1 MHLFRA
7 LDAKWSSS
15 RLPRT
20 FVTTAVAG
28 AIAITAW
35 VLIMASAPLAQQ
47 APLHLN
53 PAIEK
58 LAQGKPIIGTNT
70 SDLSIE
76 NARSLARAD
85 SDYVYADMAQSPST
99 MAGTQN
105 SLARMICN

>member
-47 APLHLN
+47 APLLRACLSHN
-53 PAIEK
+53 VVCAIT
-58 LAQGKPIIGTNT
+58 ANT
-70 SDLSIE
+70 K
-76 NARSLARAD
+76 AD
-85 SDYVYADMAQSPST
+85 IDKRLKE
-99 MAGTQN
+99 GWK
-105 SLARMICN
+105 MIRTGRGE

>member
-70 SDLSIE
+70 SDRWPVPI
-76 NARSLARAD
+76 
-85 SDYVYADMAQSPST
+85 ST
-99 MAGTQN
+99 TCT
-105 SLARMICN
+105 STWSTRR

>member
-53 PAIEK
+53 PAIEE
-58 LAQGKPIIGTNT
+58 LAICRSRMPGRWPVPISTTCT
-70 SDLSIE
+70 STW
-76 NARSLARAD
+76 
-85 SDYVYADMAQSPST
+85 ST
-99 MAGTQN
+99 
-105 SLARMICN
+105 RR